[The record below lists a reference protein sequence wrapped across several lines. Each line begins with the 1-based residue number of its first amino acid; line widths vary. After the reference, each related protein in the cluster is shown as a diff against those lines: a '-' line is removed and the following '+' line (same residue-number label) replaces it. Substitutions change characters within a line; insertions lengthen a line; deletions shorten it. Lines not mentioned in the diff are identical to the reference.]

1 VKVVVTDAAGNTV
14 RTMELGTLPSGV
26 NGVTWDGKND
36 AGDAVAEGS
45 YRYSVVAANGG
56 VAVNATALSFSQVAA
71 VKQSGG
77 SVALELTAGR
87 SIGLADVLMFL

>member
-1 VKVVVTDAAGNTV
+1 MAQLEGEGVAGGGDGVDAVAHQRRG
-14 RTMELGTLPSGV
+14 RQRRGARLGDDPE
-26 NGVTWDGKND
+26 
-36 AGDAVAEGS
+36 AVAEGS

-87 SIGLADVLMFL
+87 SIGLSDVRLFL